1 MNIAGRVLSLS
12 TLPLLLVLAFEES
25 FAGFE
30 RRCAGTRSLGT
41 AGALSSFGEDAWSF
55 YANPAHAAD
64 ISEAG
69 LFYVPSTLGLQEVKS
84 TGISYRDNFFG
95 VDFSGALQSFGYEIY
110 RETVMSANVSI
121 PLFDFLFVGSN
132 INLNHLFIRDYGTD
146 LAASLDVGSRIFLSD
161 RFSVGLSVTNLNSAS
176 MTQSDDMLPQS
187 LAGGVAYLS
196 DALNL
201 GIEYFKELGFPS
213 AVRVA
218 AEYSP
223 ASFITV
229 RTGTASGSGSF
240 NAGLSLRLAPFT
252 VEYGA
257 MFHQVLG
264 VTHSF
269 GVSVKFSRTGESEFE
284 SIRRYRESLRRR

>member
-1 MNIAGRVLSLS
+1 MNIAGRVVCFS

-30 RRCAGTRSLGT
+30 RRSAGTRSFGT
-41 AGALSSFGEDAWSF
+41 AGALCAFGEDAWSF
-55 YANPAHAAD
+55 YVNPAHAAS

-69 LFYVPSTLGLQEVKS
+69 LFYVPATLGLQEIKS
-84 TGISYRDNFFG
+84 TGISYRDNLLG
-95 VDFSGALQSFGYEIY
+95 VDFSAALQSFGYEIY
-110 RETVMSANVSI
+110 RETVMSANVSV
-121 PLFDFLFVGSN
+121 PLFDFLFLGSN
-132 INLNHLFIRDYGTD
+132 INLNHVFIKDYGTD
-146 LAASLDVGSRIFLSD
+146 VAASLDVGCRIFLSE
-161 RFSVGLSVTNLNSAS
+161 RFSAGLSMTNLNSAS
-176 MTQSDDMLPQS
+176 MTQSDDRLPQS
-187 LAGGVAYLS
+187 LAGGIAYIS
-196 DALNL
+196 EALNL

-223 ASFITV
+223 VNFVTV

-240 NAGLSLRLAPFT
+240 NAGLSLRLATFT
-252 VEYGA
+252 FEYGA

-269 GVSVKFSRTGESEFE
+269 GVSVRFARAGESEFE
-284 SIRRYRESLRRR
+284 SIQRYRESLRRR